1 MSAQSLWSCVTLCDP
16 KDCSPPGSSV
26 HGILQAK
33 ILDWVAV
40 PTSRGSYWPRNR
52 TLVSCGS
59 CIAGIFFI
67 TEQPVKSHK
76 RCRVIF
82 SIFTPQKIYCVCIC
96 VWSRKTVSLKKN
108 LWIIN
113 CFSIIQWIVS
123 SFLSGLWCLFC
134 HEHGFV
140 CLLVLI
146 YF

>member
-1 MSAQSLWSCVTLCDP
+1 MSAQSLWSCVTLWDP

-33 ILDWVAV
+33 ILDWVAM

-76 RCRVIF
+76 RCRVLF
-82 SIFTPQKIYCVCIC
+82 SIFTPQKNLMCMYMCV
-96 VWSRKTVSLKKN
+96 KQENSLFKKN

-123 SFLSGLWCLFC
+123 SFLSGLLCLFC